1 MKTSSVT
8 INVVITVGCMM
19 LFMTGLPLL
28 LIYGAKHYNLSEKDS
43 SALCYVRSIFVH
55 IYFTCSY
62 IHNFIGTSLSGPYWI
77 QFVLY
82 CIVT

>member
-8 INVVITVGCMM
+8 INVVIIVGCMM

-28 LIYGAKHYNLSEKDS
+28 IIYGAKHYNLSEKES
-43 SALCYVRSIFVH
+43 SAPCYVILIFVTT
-55 IYFTCSY
+55 YFTCSY
-62 IHNFIGTSLSGPYWI
+62 IHIFIGTSLSGSYWI